1 MDKFAQHIA
10 NFLGS
15 AWVIIPY
22 FVWVVYHII
31 TVKDYVT
38 AISDVTFLVGLLIL
52 RDEKISA
59 EKTEENVK
67 KDLTLSR
74 KVLRLLQNKYE
85 R

>member
-1 MDKFAQHIA
+1 MDKLAQRIA

-22 FVWVVYHII
+22 FCWVVYHVV
-31 TVKDYVT
+31 TVRDYVT

-52 RDEKISA
+52 RDEKVA
-59 EKTEENVK
+59 ADKTDKAVR

-74 KVLRLLQNKYE
+74 KVLKKLEK
-85 R
+85 